1 MKKVCLLAFVLFTW
15 SIVVNAQESDGRYV
29 EVTGSS
35 EIEVVPDEIHFLVQ
49 IKEYWQEEYTGKS
62 KKEEDFHTKVIG
74 RRRAAAPNTA
84 AQVILIPILRRSR
97 ANSTIKMAFLANRPI
112 NMMRAICI

>member
-1 MKKVCLLAFVLFTW
+1 M
-15 SIVVNAQESDGRYV
+15 NAQESDGRYV

-62 KKEEDFHTKVIG
+62 KKEEDFRTKVPLAMIEKDLRKSLRKIG
-74 RRRAAAPNTA
+74 ITDDAIRMIRKSGHSEVSERD
-84 AQVILIPILRRSR
+84 ISE
-97 ANSTIKMAFLANRPI
+97 KMAGFLL
-112 NMMRAICI
+112 